1 MKKLGLVLGGGGGL
15 GSYQIGVW
23 KALREYEVDKMIKA
37 ISGTSVGVLNAC
49 LIAQNNYDIAEYIWT
64 NEIEDKI
71 LSKKKMNTEN
81 NYISS
86 NGIFSRK
93 GLIEIIEKYLNIDI
107 IINYEYPIYATAVNL
122 KNIDA
127 EYFKLNNKSAKEI
140 KEIMMATSAIPVIFG
155 RQTIEGVDYIDGGV
169 EILKGNNL
177 PLKPLYYEEKCDEI
191 IAINLYKESTR
202 EKFNDCKVY
211 EIVPSHDIGNF
222 FNGAMD
228 FSLEGAKIRIQ
239 EGYNDAKN
247 MLREI
252 FKMGKIQLDNLEN
265 NNMLYMYEN
274 ENEAERKKIKNKL
287 NKAIDSLKLND
298 DN

>member
-71 LSKKKMNTEN
+71 LSKKKMDTDN

-127 EYFKLNNKSAKEI
+127 EYFKLNHKSAKEI

-177 PLKPLYYEEKCDEI
+177 PLKPLYEEKCDEI

-228 FSLEGAKIRIQ
+228 FSLEGAKIRIE

-247 MLREI
+247 MLKEI
-252 FKMGKIQLDNLEN
+252 FKMGKIQLDNLQN
-265 NNMLYMYEN
+265 
-274 ENEAERKKIKNKL
+274 
-287 NKAIDSLKLND
+287 
-298 DN
+298 

>member
-71 LSKKKMNTEN
+71 LSKKKMDKNN

-169 EILKGNNL
+169 ELLKGNNL
-177 PLKPLYYEEKCDEI
+177 PLKPLYEENCDEI

-202 EKFNDCKVY
+202 EKFNNCKVY
-211 EIVPSHDIGNF
+211 EIVPSNDIGNF

-228 FSLEGAKIRIQ
+228 FSLEGAKMRIK

-247 MLREI
+247 MLKEI
-252 FKMGKIQLDNLEN
+252 FTMGKTQLENLEN

-274 ENEAERKKIKNKL
+274 DNAAERKKLKNKL
-287 NKAIDSLKLND
+287 NKAIDSLKIND
-298 DN
+298 NN

>member
-71 LSKKKMNTEN
+71 LSKKKMDKNN

-169 EILKGNNL
+169 ELLKGNNL
-177 PLKPLYYEEKCDEI
+177 PLKPLYEENCDEI

-202 EKFNDCKVY
+202 EKFNNCKVY
-211 EIVPSHDIGNF
+211 EIVPSNDIGNF

-228 FSLEGAKIRIQ
+228 FSLEGAKMRIK

-247 MLREI
+247 MLKEI
-252 FKMGKIQLDNLEN
+252 FKMGKTQLENLEN

-274 ENEAERKKIKNKL
+274 DNAAERKKLKKKL
-287 NKAIDSLKLND
+287 NKAIDSLKID
-298 DN
+298 DNN

>member
-1 MKKLGLVLGGGGGL
+1 MKKLGLVLGGVGGL

-23 KALREYEVDKMIKA
+23 KALREYEIDKMIKA

-71 LSKKKMNTEN
+71 LSKKKMDKNN

-169 EILKGNNL
+169 ELLKGNNL
-177 PLKPLYYEEKCDEI
+177 PLKPLYEENCDEI

-202 EKFNDCKVY
+202 EKFNNCKVY
-211 EIVPSHDIGNF
+211 EIVPSNDIGNF

-228 FSLEGAKIRIQ
+228 FSLEGAKMRIK

-247 MLREI
+247 MLKEI
-252 FKMGKIQLDNLEN
+252 FKMGKTQLENLEN

-274 ENEAERKKIKNKL
+274 DNAAERKKLKKKL
-287 NKAIDSLKLND
+287 NKAIDSLKID
-298 DN
+298 DNN

>member
-71 LSKKKMNTEN
+71 LSKKKMDKNN

-177 PLKPLYYEEKCDEI
+177 PLKPLYEENCDEI

-202 EKFNDCKVY
+202 EKFNNCKVY
-211 EIVPSHDIGNF
+211 EIVPTNDIGNF

-228 FSLEGAKIRIQ
+228 FSLEGAKMRIK

-247 MLREI
+247 MLKEI
-252 FKMGKIQLDNLEN
+252 FKMGKTQLENLEN

-274 ENEAERKKIKNKL
+274 DNAAERKKLKKKL
-287 NKAIDSLKLND
+287 NKAIDSLKID
-298 DN
+298 DNN

>member
-71 LSKKKMNTEN
+71 LSKKKMDTDN

-127 EYFKLNNKSAKEI
+127 EYFKLNHKSAKEI

-177 PLKPLYYEEKCDEI
+177 PLKPLYEEKCDEI

-228 FSLEGAKIRIQ
+228 FSLEGAKIRIE

-247 MLREI
+247 MLKEI
-252 FKMGKIQLDNLEN
+252 FKMGKIQLDNLQN

-274 ENEAERKKIKNKL
+274 ENKAEEKKL
-287 NKAIDSLKLND
+287 EID
-298 DN
+298 

>member
-23 KALREYEVDKMIKA
+23 KALREYEIDKMIKA

-71 LSKKKMNTEN
+71 LSKKKMDKNN

-177 PLKPLYYEEKCDEI
+177 PLKPLYEENCDEI

-202 EKFNDCKVY
+202 EKFNNCKVY
-211 EIVPSHDIGNF
+211 EIVPSNDIGNF

-228 FSLEGAKIRIQ
+228 FSLEGAKMRIK

-247 MLREI
+247 MLKEI
-252 FKMGKIQLDNLEN
+252 FTMGKTQLENLEN

-274 ENEAERKKIKNKL
+274 DNAAERKKLKNKL
-287 NKAIDSLKLND
+287 NKAIDSLKID
-298 DN
+298 DNN

>member
-23 KALREYEVDKMIKA
+23 KALREYEIDKMIKA

-71 LSKKKMNTEN
+71 LSKKKMDKNN

-169 EILKGNNL
+169 ELLKGNNL
-177 PLKPLYYEEKCDEI
+177 PLKPLYEENCDEI

-202 EKFNDCKVY
+202 EKFNNCKVY
-211 EIVPSHDIGNF
+211 EIVPSNDIGNF

-228 FSLEGAKIRIQ
+228 FSLEGAKMRIK

-247 MLREI
+247 MLKEI
-252 FKMGKIQLDNLEN
+252 FKMGKTQLENLEN

-274 ENEAERKKIKNKL
+274 DNAAERKKLKKKL
-287 NKAIDSLKLND
+287 NKTIDSLKID
-298 DN
+298 DNN

>member
-23 KALREYEVDKMIKA
+23 KALREYEIDKMIKA

-71 LSKKKMNTEN
+71 LSKKKMDKNN

-169 EILKGNNL
+169 ELLKGNNL
-177 PLKPLYYEEKCDEI
+177 PLKPLYEEKCDEI

-202 EKFNDCKVY
+202 EKFNNCKVY
-211 EIVPSHDIGNF
+211 EIVPSNDIGNF

-228 FSLEGAKIRIQ
+228 FSLEGAKMRIK

-247 MLREI
+247 MLKEI
-252 FKMGKIQLDNLEN
+252 FKMGKTQLENLEN

-274 ENEAERKKIKNKL
+274 DNAAERKKLKKKL
-287 NKAIDSLKLND
+287 NKAIDSLKID
-298 DN
+298 DNN

>member
-23 KALREYEVDKMIKA
+23 KALREYEIDKMIKA

-71 LSKKKMNTEN
+71 LSKKKMDKNN

-177 PLKPLYYEEKCDEI
+177 PLKPLYEENCDEI

-202 EKFNDCKVY
+202 EKFNNCKVY
-211 EIVPSHDIGNF
+211 EIVPSNDIGNF
-222 FNGAMD
+222 FIL
-228 FSLEGAKIRIQ
+228 S
-239 EGYNDAKN
+239 
-247 MLREI
+247 
-252 FKMGKIQLDNLEN
+252 
-265 NNMLYMYEN
+265 
-274 ENEAERKKIKNKL
+274 
-287 NKAIDSLKLND
+287 S
-298 DN
+298 

>member
-23 KALREYEVDKMIKA
+23 KALREYEIDKMIKA

-71 LSKKKMNTEN
+71 LSKKKMDKNN

-177 PLKPLYYEEKCDEI
+177 PLKPLYEENCDEI

-202 EKFNDCKVY
+202 EKFNNCKVY
-211 EIVPSHDIGNF
+211 EIVPSNDIGNF

-228 FSLEGAKIRIQ
+228 FSLEGAKMRIK

-247 MLREI
+247 MLKEI
-252 FKMGKIQLDNLEN
+252 FKMGKIQLENLEN
-265 NNMLYMYEN
+265 NNLLYMYEN
-274 ENEAERKKIKNKL
+274 DNTAERKKLKNKL
-287 NKAIDSLKLND
+287 NKAIDDLKLKD
-298 DN
+298 DD

>member
-71 LSKKKMNTEN
+71 LSKKKMDKNN

-169 EILKGNNL
+169 ELLKGNNL
-177 PLKPLYYEEKCDEI
+177 PLKPLYEEKCDEI

-202 EKFNDCKVY
+202 EKFNNCKVY
-211 EIVPSHDIGNF
+211 EIVPSNDIGNF

-228 FSLEGAKIRIQ
+228 FSLEGAKMRIK

-247 MLREI
+247 MLKEI
-252 FKMGKIQLDNLEN
+252 FKMFKTQLENLEN

-274 ENEAERKKIKNKL
+274 DNAAERKKLKKKL
-287 NKAIDSLKLND
+287 NKAIDSLKID
-298 DN
+298 DNN

>member
-71 LSKKKMNTEN
+71 LSKKKMDKNN

-169 EILKGNNL
+169 ELLKGNNL
-177 PLKPLYYEEKCDEI
+177 PLKPLYEEKCDEI

-202 EKFNDCKVY
+202 EKFNNCKVY
-211 EIVPSHDIGNF
+211 EIVPSNDIGNF

-228 FSLEGAKIRIQ
+228 FSLEGAKMRIK

-247 MLREI
+247 MLKEI
-252 FKMGKIQLDNLEN
+252 FKMGKTQLENLEN

-274 ENEAERKKIKNKL
+274 DNAAERKKLKKKL
-287 NKAIDSLKLND
+287 NKAIDSLKID
-298 DN
+298 DNN

>member
-71 LSKKKMNTEN
+71 LSKKKMDKNN

-169 EILKGNNL
+169 ELLKGNNL
-177 PLKPLYYEEKCDEI
+177 PLKPLYEEKCDEI

-202 EKFNDCKVY
+202 EKFNNCKVY
-211 EIVPSHDIGNF
+211 EIVPSNDIGNF

-228 FSLEGAKIRIQ
+228 FSLEGAKMRIK

-247 MLREI
+247 MLKEI
-252 FKMGKIQLDNLEN
+252 FTMGKTQLENLEN

-274 ENEAERKKIKNKL
+274 DNAAERKKLKKKL
-287 NKAIDSLKLND
+287 NKAIDSLKID
-298 DN
+298 DNN

>member
-71 LSKKKMNTEN
+71 LSKKKMDKNN

-177 PLKPLYYEEKCDEI
+177 PLKPLYEENCDEI

-202 EKFNDCKVY
+202 EKFNNCKVY
-211 EIVPSHDIGNF
+211 EIVPSNDIGNF

-228 FSLEGAKIRIQ
+228 FSLEGAKMRIK

-247 MLREI
+247 MLKEI
-252 FKMGKIQLDNLEN
+252 FKMGKTQLENLEN

-274 ENEAERKKIKNKL
+274 DNAAERKKLKNKL
-287 NKAIDSLKLND
+287 NKAIDSLKID
-298 DN
+298 DNK

>member
-71 LSKKKMNTEN
+71 LSKKKMDREN

-127 EYFKLNNKSAKEI
+127 EYFKLNNKSSKEI

-155 RQTIEGVDYIDGGV
+155 RQTIEGVDYVDGGV

-274 ENEAERKKIKNKL
+274 ENEEERKKIQK
-287 NKAIDSLKLND
+287 
-298 DN
+298 

>member
-71 LSKKKMNTEN
+71 LSKKKMDTDN

-127 EYFKLNNKSAKEI
+127 EYFKLNHKSAKEI

-177 PLKPLYYEEKCDEI
+177 PLKPLYEEKCDEI

-228 FSLEGAKIRIQ
+228 FSLEGAKIRIE

-247 MLREI
+247 MLKEI
-252 FKMGKIQLDNLEN
+252 FKMGKIQLDNLQN

-274 ENEAERKKIKNKL
+274 ENKAERKKIRNRL

-298 DN
+298 DD

>member
-71 LSKKKMNTEN
+71 LSKKKMDKNN

-169 EILKGNNL
+169 ELLKGNNL
-177 PLKPLYYEEKCDEI
+177 PLKPLYEENCDEI

-202 EKFNDCKVY
+202 EKFNNCKVY
-211 EIVPSHDIGNF
+211 EIVPSNDIGNF

-228 FSLEGAKIRIQ
+228 FSLEGAKMRIK

-247 MLREI
+247 MLKEI
-252 FKMGKIQLDNLEN
+252 FKMGKIQLENLEN
-265 NNMLYMYEN
+265 NNLLYMYEN
-274 ENEAERKKIKNKL
+274 DNTAERKKLKNKL
-287 NKAIDSLKLND
+287 NKAIDDLKLKD
-298 DN
+298 DD

>member
-71 LSKKKMNTEN
+71 LSKKKMDKNN

-155 RQTIEGVDYIDGGV
+155 RQRIEDVDYIDGGV
-169 EILKGNNL
+169 ELLKGNNL
-177 PLKPLYYEEKCDEI
+177 PLKPLYEENCDEI

-202 EKFNDCKVY
+202 EKFNNCKVY
-211 EIVPSHDIGNF
+211 EIVPSNDIGNF
-222 FNGAMD
+222 FTGAMD
-228 FSLEGAKIRIQ
+228 FSLEGAKMRIK

-247 MLREI
+247 MLKEI
-252 FKMGKIQLDNLEN
+252 FKMGKIQIENLEN
-265 NNMLYMYEN
+265 NNLLYMYEN
-274 ENEAERKKIKNKL
+274 NNEAERKKLKNKL
-287 NKAIDSLKLND
+287 NKAIDSLKIND

>member
-71 LSKKKMNTEN
+71 LSKKKMDKNN

-140 KEIMMATSAIPVIFG
+140 KEIMMATSAIPLIFG
-155 RQTIEGVDYIDGGV
+155 RQNIGGINYIDGGV
-169 EILKGNNL
+169 EILHGNNL
-177 PLKPLYYEEKCDEI
+177 PITPLYNEDCDEI
-191 IAINLYKESTR
+191 IAINLYKDAAI
-202 EKFNDCKVY
+202 EKNKNFKVY
-211 EIVPSHDIGNF
+211 EIVPSKDIGDF
-222 FNGAMD
+222 FTGAMD
-228 FSLEGAKIRIQ
+228 FSLEGSRMRLE
-239 EGYNDAKN
+239 EGYNDAKK
-247 MLREI
+247 LLEQVSS
-252 FKMGKIQLDNLEN
+252 MGKTQLEIVENNSRMYKDELNNKIRNKQLKDKLHDAIDNL
-265 NNMLYMYEN
+265 
-274 ENEAERKKIKNKL
+274 RI
-287 NKAIDSLKLND
+287 ND
-298 DN
+298 EK

>member
-23 KALREYEVDKMIKA
+23 KALREYEIDKMIKA

-71 LSKKKMNTEN
+71 LSKKKMDINN

-107 IINYEYPIYATAVNL
+107 IINYEYPIYATAVSL
-122 KNIDA
+122 KSIDA

-177 PLKPLYYEEKCDEI
+177 PLKPLYEENCDEI

-202 EKFNDCKVY
+202 EKFSNCKVY
-211 EIVPSHDIGNF
+211 EIVPSNDIGNF

-228 FSLEGAKIRIQ
+228 FSLEGAKMRIK

-247 MLREI
+247 MLKEI
-252 FKMGKIQLDNLEN
+252 FKMGKTQIENLEN
-265 NNMLYMYEN
+265 NNNLYMSEN
-274 ENEAERKKIKNKL
+274 YNEIKRKKLKKKL

-298 DN
+298 NN